1 LAGEDEGQA
10 KLAQAKPGGKGGV
23 HVGVPKLI
31 VVVLALTMFGVIMVA
46 SASLPIAALRYEQ
59 PSYVLVK
66 HLIALAMGGLAF
78 WICWRLD
85 YRVFL
90 KIDHILLLTAL
101 GLTALTL
108 VPGLSVRGSWLR
120 LPGPFQLQPTELL
133 KLALIISVAAMIVR
147 KDTKL
152 QEFSEGVL
160 PPLMVAALAA
170 GMALKQSDFAMAM
183 LFLLIV
189 FCMLWLGGA
198 RITHLIGI
206 VLAAVPALALFL
218 ITAPYRFGRLLAFLD
233 PFQYSTTEGYQLIQ
247 SLTAIGSGG
256 IFGRGLGGSREK
268 LFFLPEPYN
277 DFIFSIIGEELGL
290 IGGLLVIGLFA
301 YLTWVGYTIASR
313 APDRFGGLLAGG
325 ITSIIAAQACINLG
339 VTTGI
344 LPVTGLT
351 LPFISYGGSSL
362 IVSCA
367 MAGILLNISRKGLH
381 AEHTRL
387 WGWDGGTSLPR
398 PRPLGRVAAR

>member
-1 LAGEDEGQA
+1 
-10 KLAQAKPGGKGGV
+10 
-23 HVGVPKLI
+23 VGVPKLI

-59 PSYVLVK
+59 PSYLLVK

-120 LPGPFQLQPTELL
+120 LPGPFQLQPTEFL
-133 KLALIISVAAMIVR
+133 KLALIISFAAMIVR
-147 KDTKL
+147 KGAKL

-170 GMALKQSDFAMAM
+170 LIALKQSDFAMAI
-183 LFLLIV
+183 LFFLIV
-189 FCMLWLGGA
+189 FCMLFLGGA
-198 RITHLIGI
+198 RITHLVGI
-206 VLAAVPALALFL
+206 VLAAVPALALLL
-218 ITAPYRFGRLLAFLD
+218 ISAPYRFGRLLAFLD
-233 PFQYSTTEGYQLIQ
+233 PFKYSTTDGYQLVQ

-268 LFFLPEPYN
+268 LLFLPEPYN

-290 IGGLLVIGLFA
+290 IGGLLVLGLFA

-313 APDRFGGLLAGG
+313 ASDQFGRLLAGG

-339 VTTGI
+339 VATGV

-367 MAGILLNISRKGLH
+367 MTGILLNISRKGLH
-381 AEHTRL
+381 AEHTHL
-387 WGWDGGTSLPR
+387 WGRDGGTSLPR
-398 PRPLGRVAAR
+398 PRSLGRVAAR